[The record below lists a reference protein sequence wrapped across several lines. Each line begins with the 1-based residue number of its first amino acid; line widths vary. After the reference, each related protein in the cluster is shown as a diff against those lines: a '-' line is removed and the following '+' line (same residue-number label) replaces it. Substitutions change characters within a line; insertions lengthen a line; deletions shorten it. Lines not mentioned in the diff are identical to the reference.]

1 MGISSFM
8 DIKKYFE
15 RIGFTASPEP
25 TLEVLQDIHHLH
37 PLAIAFENITAF
49 TGAPVSLE
57 PEVVFDK
64 LVTQGRGGYCFEQNL
79 LLATVLRNVGFE
91 VSTHAARVIW
101 NGIEKTQAPRTH
113 MLLKVTIDG
122 VDWIAD
128 VGFGGLTMT
137 AALQLE
143 TEAEQ
148 PSPHESFRITRDG
161 DHWLLAARL
170 GDAWKPMYVF
180 DLSHQQPADFAL
192 ANYFVA
198 THPESRFVQNLVMAR
213 PYRNGRHAFLNTT
226 WTKYSREGIKTEK
239 DLTDAA
245 EILTLM
251 EEIFKIRL
259 AESVDPQVL
268 QERLAAL
275 IARQQE
281 NEGSGA
287 I

>member
-8 DIKKYFE
+8 NIDKYFE
-15 RIGFTASPEP
+15 RIGFTGTPSP
-25 TLEVLQDIHHLH
+25 TLGFLQDIHHLH

-57 PEVVFDK
+57 PEAVFEK
-64 LVTQGRGGYCFEQNL
+64 LVTQGRGGYCFEHNL
-79 LLATVLRNVGFE
+79 LLATVLRETGFE

-101 NGIEKTQAPRTH
+101 QGIDKSQAPRTH

-122 VDWIAD
+122 NDWIAD

-143 TEAEQ
+143 SDAEQ
-148 PSPHESFRITRDG
+148 SSPHESFRITRDG

-170 GDAWKPMYVF
+170 GDAWKAMYVF
-180 DLSHQQPADFAL
+180 DLSHQQPVDFAL
-192 ANYFVA
+192 SNYFVA
-198 THPESRFVQNLVMAR
+198 THPESLFVQNLIMAR

-226 WTKYSREGIKTEK
+226 WMKYSRDGNKTEK
-239 DLTDAA
+239 VLTDPA

-259 AESVDPQVL
+259 EESVDPQIL
-268 QERLAAL
+268 QARLADL

-281 NEGSGA
+281 TQ
-287 I
+287 